1 MTVVAGWA
9 ADSPLNAFFAEGK
22 PARCGGLFF
31 SSNSSDC
38 LHRGKIEAPVDLVQP
53 FRTQKSDP
61 STRGTRPRK
70 RLEATSGFHNGRRP
84 STLLP
89 VLDVREVR
97 PAARAA
103 EPAGRAWN
111 LALPLSGGQSCRS
124 RRRFVTVALAAP
136 AKPRT
141 PTARPRAAGL
151 HPRHSLRTR
160 KVCERRIGSGKR
172 RRFSNAARLHN
183 AERAVCQQ
191 GSRRQAERPQG
202 DHSKIIFEDV
212 SVDAYRRLFVDRH
225 SLIVD
230 LRKVPRTIG

>member
-31 SSNSSDC
+31 PQTHPIVYTAEKSRRPSTSSNRFERRRAT
-38 LHRGKIEAPVDLVQP
+38 HRPGALG
-53 FRTQKSDP
+53 R
-61 STRGTRPRK
+61 RK
-70 RLEATSGFHNGRRP
+70 RFEATSGFHNGRRP